1 MTDRQTEGRP
11 EERQLAA
18 LPRDLPPAAA
28 GLVHEVKNPL
38 AAIHLHMQLL
48 ESMIH
53 QVKDSDLRD
62 RMIGK
67 AGLIKREILGLN
79 QTLQDFL
86 RMVRQERVERQI
98 GDLNQV
104 VREIVELLL
113 PQAQTHGMEL
123 SFSAGDLEE
132 NLVFEPTF
140 VKQVLINLILNSIQA
155 FEGMPEDSE
164 KKILVQTGMEN
175 GHPFMR
181 VTDNGPGIAPEVQA
195 RIFDPFFSTREE
207 GSGLGLALV
216 QKMAGQMGGEVNV
229 ESIPGQGARF
239 TVVLGKSHI

>member
-1 MTDRQTEGRP
+1 MTEPQT
-11 EERQLAA
+11 QLTAI
-18 LPRDLPPAAA
+18 PRDLPPAAA
-28 GLVHEVKNPL
+28 GLIHEVKNPL

-48 ESMIH
+48 ESMMH
-53 QVKDSDLRD
+53 QVKDVELRE

-67 AGLIKREILGLN
+67 AGLIKREIMGLN
-79 QTLQDFL
+79 HTLQDFL

-113 PQAQTHGMEL
+113 PQAETHGL
-123 SFSAGDLEE
+123 QLAFAPGDLAQ

-155 FEGMPEDSE
+155 FEGMPSDSAH
-164 KKILVQTGMEN
+164 KVLVQTGMQN
-175 GHPFMR
+175 GHPFLR
-181 VTDNGPGIAPEVQA
+181 VTDNGPGIAPDVQA

-216 QKMAGQMGGEVNV
+216 RKMAGEMGGEVNV
-229 ESIPGQGARF
+229 ESAPGKGASF
-239 TVVLGKSHI
+239 TVVLGKAAA

>member
-1 MTDRQTEGRP
+1 MTSKDT
-11 EERQLAA
+11 QLA
-18 LPRDLPPAAA
+18 PVRELPPAAA
-28 GLVHEVKNPL
+28 GLIHEVKNPL

-53 QVKDSDLRD
+53 QVKEPELRE
-62 RMIGK
+62 RMLGK

-86 RMVRQERVERQI
+86 RMLRQERVERQI

-113 PQAQTHGMEL
+113 PQAESHGMTL
-123 SFSAGDLEE
+123 AFAAGTMAD
-132 NLVFEPTF
+132 NVVFEPTF
-140 VKQVLINLILNSIQA
+140 VKQVLVNLILNSIQA
-155 FEGMPEDSE
+155 FEGTDAAE
-164 KKILVQTGMEN
+164 KKILVQTGTEN
-175 GHPFMR
+175 DRPFLR
-181 VTDNGPGIAPEVQA
+181 VTDNGPGISPELQA

-216 QKMAGQMGGEVNV
+216 QKMAGQMGGEVHL
-229 ESIPGQGARF
+229 ESAPGLGAQF
-239 TVVLGKSHI
+239 TVFLGK

>member
-1 MTDRQTEGRP
+1 MTDPQT
-11 EERQLAA
+11 QLTAI
-18 LPRDLPPAAA
+18 PRDLPPAAA

-48 ESMIH
+48 ESMMH
-53 QVKDSDLRD
+53 QVKDADLRE

-67 AGLIKREILGLN
+67 AGLIKREIMGLN

-98 GDLNQV
+98 GDLNQT

-113 PQAQTHGMEL
+113 PQAETHEL
-123 SFSAGDLEE
+123 ELAFTPGPLPQ

-155 FEGMPEDSE
+155 FDGVSTEVPR
-164 KKILVQTGMEN
+164 KVLVQTGMQD
-175 GHPFMR
+175 GHPFLR
-181 VTDNGPGIAPEVQA
+181 VSDNGPGIAPEMQA

-216 QKMAGQMGGEVNV
+216 RKMAGEMGGEVNV
-229 ESIPGQGARF
+229 ESMPGKGASF
-239 TVVLGKSHI
+239 TVVLGKT